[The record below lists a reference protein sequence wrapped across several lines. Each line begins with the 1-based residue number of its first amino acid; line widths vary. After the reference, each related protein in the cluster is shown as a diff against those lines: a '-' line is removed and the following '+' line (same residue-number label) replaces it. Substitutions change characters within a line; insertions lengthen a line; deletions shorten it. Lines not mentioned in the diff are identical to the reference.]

1 MSTATPKKSKQR
13 KPTICLRVCTVED
26 SGQDV
31 LYRYLQDGSMLG
43 STKELVNRAIRSFWL
58 PFAYQNSHSTSEVE
72 LRVAA
77 IDCVAQLQAQIL
89 LIQECFDLK
98 PLGITIDRSQNSF
111 NLEAISPSTDRTTID
126 TTTASL
132 PVLNSPEYFDY
143 DDSVFSTML
152 NGNSS

>member
-1 MSTATPKKSKQR
+1 MSTSTTKKSKQR
-13 KPTICLRVCTVED
+13 KPMICLRVCTVED
-26 SGQDV
+26 SGQDT

-58 PFAYQNSHSTSEVE
+58 PFAYQNSHSVSEAA

-89 LIQECFDLK
+89 LIQECFDLH
-98 PLGITIDRSQNSF
+98 PLSSESARSRTS
-111 NLEAISPSTDRTTID
+111 LHSDAISSSHQTAID
-126 TTTASL
+126 TPSL

-143 DDSVFSTML
+143 DDSVFTTML

>member
-1 MSTATPKKSKQR
+1 MSTSTTKKSKQR
-13 KPTICLRVCTVED
+13 KPMICLRVCTVED

-43 STKELVNRAIRSFWL
+43 STKELVNRAIRAFWL
-58 PFAYQNSHSTSEVE
+58 PFAYQNSHSASEVE

-89 LIQECFDLK
+89 LIQECFDLQ
-98 PLGITIDRSQNSF
+98 PLGVAIERSQHSF
-111 NLEAISPSTDRTTID
+111 NSDVISSNNRTAID
-126 TTTASL
+126 TTSPSL

-143 DDSVFSTML
+143 DDSVFTTML